1 MEYKTLNNY
10 TAELICVEALVRE
23 LGISLT
29 TKPCLRCD
37 NLGGTYLYANPV
49 FHARTKHVE
58 INLYFVRERV
68 ANKLVEIK
76 FISRKDEVLDDFT
89 KTLPVKKLNDFKCN
103 LKFSRGFA

>member
-29 TKPCLRCD
+29 AKPCLRCD

-58 INLYFVRERV
+58 INFHSVRERV
-68 ANKLVEIK
+68 ANKLVEIM
-76 FISRKDEVLDDFT
+76 FISGKDEVVDGFT
-89 KTLPVKKLNDFKCN
+89 KTLPVKKLNDFKRN
-103 LKFSRGFA
+103 LTLSRGFD